1 MWMSE
6 DKMENFSTLISFESV
21 GRIVQHRFFFPL
33 LTTVTKHPFLFLDV
47 TSMEISLKK
56 IDPCQLNSSQLKQP
70 QTSHGVKSKVGA
82 ALGPTSGSPSSAMGV
97 CTSFFKCKSTEYMR
111 PRASFSVSG

>member
-1 MWMSE
+1 MVLQLGFTMWMSE
-6 DKMENFSTLISFESV
+6 DKMENFPTLIIFESV

-56 IDPCQLNSSQLKQP
+56 SIL
-70 QTSHGVKSKVGA
+70 
-82 ALGPTSGSPSSAMGV
+82 
-97 CTSFFKCKSTEYMR
+97 
-111 PRASFSVSG
+111 VS